1 MAEEPIAVWH
11 LETANASPGRFKKFS
26 KKHRQEYDSLF
37 ANLEKIMNL
46 LRSGHKIGGFSVG
59 FFRSEGEGVY
69 RIGQTG
75 VPSAKE
81 SRLYVFPDE
90 RNCAMH
96 VLNIGDKDG
105 QQDDVNEAKRIARQ
119 IKSTP
124 SQ

>member
-1 MAEEPIAVWH
+1 MAEEPIEWQIESAC
-11 LETANASPGRFKKFS
+11 ASPGKFKKFS
-26 KKHRQEYDSLF
+26 KKHRQEYDSMF

-46 LRSGHKIGGFSVG
+46 LRNGHKIGGFSVG

-90 RNCAMH
+90 QNRVMH
-96 VLNIGDKDG
+96 VLNIGDKDS
-105 QQDDVNEAKRIARQ
+105 QHDDVNEAKQAAKN
-119 IKSTP
+119 IKSTL